1 MTEGS
6 TGTAA
11 PRGRARRP
19 RAVGHGGPARSVM
32 AATVG
37 HGGLRSG
44 TAARGRARRPHGRAR
59 RPDPTGT
66 HKQCPPCRDDPP
78 WSSLP
83 RIYGDYH
90 TMDGSGTAAHGR
102 ARRPTVG
109 HGGPTLR

>member
-37 HGGLRSG
+37 PGGLRSG
-44 TAARGRARRPHGRAR
+44 TAA
-59 RPDPTGT
+59 
-66 HKQCPPCRDDPP
+66 
-78 WSSLP
+78 P
-83 RIYGDYH
+83 R
-90 TMDGSGTAAHGR
+90 SGTAA
-102 ARRPTVG
+102 RPYG
-109 HGGPTLR
+109 HPQTMSAV